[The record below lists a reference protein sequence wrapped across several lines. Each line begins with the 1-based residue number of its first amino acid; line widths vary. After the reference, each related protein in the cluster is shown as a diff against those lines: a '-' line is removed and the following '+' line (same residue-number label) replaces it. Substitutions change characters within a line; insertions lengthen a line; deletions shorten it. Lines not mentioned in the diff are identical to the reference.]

1 MNNLEILKYLNERI
15 ERARRQKEFYLDRV
29 DGINKEENEYNR
41 TEYLKYRAVL
51 DELLT
56 IKADFENE
64 LLKRIKEGVK
74 YEQ

>member
-1 MNNLEILKYLNERI
+1 MNNLEICKYLNERI

-74 YEQ
+74 DEQ